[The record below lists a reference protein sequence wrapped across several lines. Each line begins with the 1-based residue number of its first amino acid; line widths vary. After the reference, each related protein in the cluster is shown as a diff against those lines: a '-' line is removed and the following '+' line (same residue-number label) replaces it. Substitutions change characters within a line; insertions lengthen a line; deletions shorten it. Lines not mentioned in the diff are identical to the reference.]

1 MKPNETNLKFY
12 ANGFNAKSSY
22 LSVYIEKCSDDTKQ
36 NPYYKNLSFHNI
48 KCAKMKEIDEF
59 VNKLNVEIH
68 FKYYE
73 IDIQERNMNNT
84 IFQSSKMIVRSI
96 IDSKK

>member
-1 MKPNETNLKFY
+1 
-12 ANGFNAKSSY
+12 
-22 LSVYIEKCSDDTKQ
+22 
-36 NPYYKNLSFHNI
+36 
-48 KCAKMKEIDEF
+48 MKEIDEF